1 MHDYIMFGIAISSPF
16 VAILAGYFLN
26 SGRVDRLETH
36 FNTRIDR
43 LETRMDTGFAA
54 VNTRI
59 DGVLRDFA
67 QFHVSASNL
76 DTRADAHE
84 DRLNKIES
92 KVNPS

>member
-1 MHDYIMFGIAISSPF
+1 MHDYIMFGIAITSPF
-16 VAILAGYFLN
+16 MAVLVAAFLG
-26 SGRVDRLETH
+26 SRQTDRIE
-36 FNTRIDR
+36 TRIDR

-59 DGVLRDFA
+59 DGVLRDFG

-76 DTRADAHE
+76 DTRVDAHE
-84 DRLNKIES
+84 YRLNKIES